1 MGVGAAPAESPPVL
15 RGPREVFAGN
25 PRPIQITGAASDP
38 ILLADAH
45 GGLALPPR
53 VGTSRPRLAIA
64 ARHRGS
70 PSPPGIAA
78 RHRGSP
84 SPPGIAARH
93 RGSPSRLAIATRH
106 RGSHRGPPSRLDC
119 CEPSHRW
126 DEAFTARR

>member
-1 MGVGAAPAESPPVL
+1 MGVGVAPAESPPVL
-15 RGPREVFAGN
+15 REHREVFAGN
-25 PRPIQITGAASDP
+25 TRPIQITVATADP

-70 PSPPGIAA
+70 PS
-78 RHRGSP
+78 
-84 SPPGIAARH
+84 
-93 RGSPSRLAIATRH
+93 
-106 RGSHRGPPSRLDC
+106 RLDC
-119 CEPSHRW
+119 REPSHRW